1 MFKQLTTQMFANR
14 DEWRT
19 FLLKHDK
26 IMKNCKIAAPNHT
39 FAETLD
45 YIETGLMPQ
54 LYWSV
59 SIPFLVLIL
68 AIGWLTV
75 VESTSSFR
83 MLKAFAYMFVS
94 AIVIQIIAQTYFI
107 AFFHGKLKVSRTIR
121 LRFSW
126 ILVAHSK
133 TAWRTRTSA
142 WKWDTLDCLVRFH
155 RLLHVQLL
163 CHSSYHNACEQFRKD
178 STRGCKNPDV

>member
-1 MFKQLTTQMFANR
+1 MFANR

-107 AFFHGKLKVSRTIR
+107 AFFHGKLKVSRTSTFR
-121 LRFSW
+121 LTF
-126 ILVAHSK
+126 LVADSK
-133 TAWRTRTSA
+133 TARRA
-142 WKWDTLDCLVRFH
+142 
-155 RLLHVQLL
+155 
-163 CHSSYHNACEQFRKD
+163 
-178 STRGCKNPDV
+178 